1 MNDNVT
7 HPPHY
12 TQGKVEC
19 LDAIESAVTGLAGID
34 AVYTAQCIK
43 YLWRWHLKNGLED
56 LLKALFYLKRLI
68 ERVEGLI
75 KEASDE

>member
-7 HPPHY
+7 HPSHY

-19 LDAIESAVTGLAGID
+19 LDAIESAVTGLTGID
-34 AVYTAQCIK
+34 AVYTVQCIK
-43 YLWRWHLKNGLED
+43 YLWRWNWKNGIED
-56 LLKALFYLKRLI
+56 LLKALFYLKWLI
-68 ERVEGLI
+68 ERVEGLN